1 MKIVIIGGAGYVG
14 LITGV
19 GFAELGHD
27 VVAVDRDVERVKAL
41 SNGECHIYEPPLA
54 EALVRSLESGR
65 IRFESDLAGS
75 VGTPDVVFVA
85 VGSPEGVDGHTDL
98 SQIESLIEPLASSLH
113 LPSVVVVK
121 STVPVGVVSSM
132 HAQFAK
138 AVSGDELPVE
148 VIVNPE
154 FLSEGQGLFDFMN
167 PTRIVIGG
175 GSDSARA
182 LMRELY
188 EPFTTDSPSQDGPT
202 ASGVPLI
209 ETSIPEAQ
217 MIKYA
222 ANAYLAT
229 RVTFINEVA
238 NICERVGA
246 NVETVVHG
254 LGIDPRIG
262 TDYFSPGI
270 GFGGPCLEKDLKSL
284 VGFSNRYGHASSMFQ
299 TILELNERQV
309 DSIVEKTRT
318 AVGGKL
324 QGADIAVLGLAFKAQ
339 TNDVRSSLSLRIIEK
354 LLDTGAVVR
363 AHDPV
368 AIPEAR
374 ELLPSVEFFD
384 DPYDTAEQAVVA
396 LVLTEWPEYGDLDL
410 DKLGSKMS
418 QRQIVD
424 GRNVIDPARAIAANF
439 TYVSVGRPTAHPNP

>member
-27 VVAVDRDVERVKAL
+27 VIAVDRDEERVKAL

-54 EALVRSLESGR
+54 EALVRTLESRR
-65 IRFESDLAGS
+65 IRFESDLSGS

-98 SQIESLIEPLASSLH
+98 SQIESLIDPLAKSLH
-113 LPSVVVVK
+113 PPSVVVVK

-175 GSDSARA
+175 GSEFAQG

-188 EPFTTDSPSQDGPT
+188 KPFTTDSPLPDSPT

-309 DSIVEKTRT
+309 DSIVEKART

-324 QGADIAVLGLAFKAQ
+324 GRAEIAILGLAFKAQ

-354 LLDTGAVVR
+354 LLDSGAIVR

-374 ELLPSVEFFD
+374 ELLPSVDFFD
-384 DPYDTAEQAVVA
+384 DPYDAADNAEVT
-396 LVLTEWPEYGDLDL
+396 LVLTEWPEYRDLDL
-410 DKLGSKMS
+410 EKLGSKMS
-418 QRQIVD
+418 QRRIVD
-424 GRNVIDPARAIAANF
+424 GRNVLDPVRATMANF
-439 TYVSVGRPTAHPNP
+439 TYVSVGRPPGYPDF